1 MTGGAETRAEKPER
15 GRVQGCDVGGER
27 EGRSGCTAWRRSD
40 LKTICSSADCLK
52 IINLGGDELIEDKPS
67 WRRIY

>member
-27 EGRSGCTAWRRSD
+27 VGDDREKGGAVAQLGED
-40 LKTICSSADCLK
+40 LT
-52 IINLGGDELIEDKPS
+52 
-67 WRRIY
+67 